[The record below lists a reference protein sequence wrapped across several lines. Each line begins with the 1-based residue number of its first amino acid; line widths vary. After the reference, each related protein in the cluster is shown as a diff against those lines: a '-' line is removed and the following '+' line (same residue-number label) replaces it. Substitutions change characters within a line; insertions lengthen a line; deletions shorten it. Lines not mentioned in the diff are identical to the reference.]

1 MPERARR
8 LTAAVALAGALLA
21 SCTGGDD
28 RSGGVTLVATVA
40 SYDLAAG
47 LESRFIV
54 GLLTG
59 DQRFVSGGA
68 VDLRFFFLGEERAE
82 GRPQLVDEAPAEFL
96 PLPGSPEPASA
107 GVNVGPASGG
117 RGVYAVY
124 DIAFDRAGI
133 YEVEVTADLPSGP
146 ATDRAPFQVHP
157 EPRFPVPGDPAPRS
171 ENLTVRDRPAVA
183 VDSRAAT
190 GEIPDPELHRSTI
203 AESIAAGRPV
213 LVVIATPVYCVSQFC
228 GPVTDMVAG
237 LADDYGDRADFVHVE
252 VWHDYERQE
261 VNRAAADWVLLP
273 DNTLQEPWVF
283 LVGDDGRILARWD
296 NVATRRE
303 IEPWL
308 QRL

>member
-1 MPERARR
+1 VPERARR
-8 LTAAVALAGALLA
+8 LTAAVALAGAILA
-21 SCTGGDD
+21 SCTGGED
-28 RSGGVTLVATVA
+28 RSGPGLVATVA

-54 GLLTG
+54 GLLTP
-59 DQRFVSGGA
+59 DQRFVSGGS

-82 GRPQLVDEAPAEFL
+82 GRPQLVDEAPAGFL
-96 PLPGSPEPASA
+96 PLPESPEPASP
-107 GVNVGPASGG
+107 GVNVGPASSG
-117 RGVYAVY
+117 RGVYAV
-124 DIAFDRAGI
+124 DEIGFDRAGI
-133 YEVEVTADLPSGP
+133 YEVEVTADLPSGT

-157 EPRFPVPGDPAPRS
+157 QPRFPVPGDRAPRS
-171 ENLTVRDRPAVA
+171 ENLTLRDRPAAA

-190 GEIPDPELHRSTI
+190 GEIPDPELHRTTV
-203 AESIAAGRPV
+203 AESIAAGRPA
-213 LVVIATPVYCVSQFC
+213 LVVISTPVYCVSQFC
-228 GPVTDMVAG
+228 GPVTDMVAD
-237 LADDYGDRADFVHVE
+237 LAADYGDRADFVHIE